1 VRKALAA
8 AFIAATILAGTLP
21 SSASM
26 NGTVNGTVRIP
37 TMASPSPARMLWLAT
52 GVPTGGATNGILGWV
67 VPVPPASSGYT
78 TFSLSKT
85 GGLTQEED
93 FAITFYDQAFLD
105 PIGTQVTC
113 NFAHP
118 GNESGN
124 LQGDP
129 NGVGSPSCNFY
140 PSWAVVT
147 LAVGLQG
154 TFQLTFS

>member
-1 VRKALAA
+1 MRKGLAA

-21 SSASM
+21 ASAIS
-26 NGTVNGTVRIP
+26 GTVRMP

-52 GVPTGGATNGILGWV
+52 GGPTGGATNGILGWV
-67 VPVPPASSGYT
+67 APVPAASSGYT
-78 TFSLSKT
+78 TFSLLKT

-105 PIGTQVTC
+105 PIGTQTTC

-118 GNESGN
+118 GNESGK

-129 NGVGSPSCNFY
+129 NGDGSPNCNFY